1 MESAN
6 GIFVGFRDYA
16 IQSTDDRLAYTVDT
30 KIHHVEHWGS
40 LEQNVGQDLE
50 KIGWRGKSVL
60 EANKDGAGID
70 INTLKNSDYYR
81 DAVSWGKN
89 CQRQY
94 VDFKWKQSMSFDIL
108 GVDQSKA
115 YDIKPKPGGDLPFD
129 REGEGN
135 IDLIVAR
142 KNVITPFSILDDF
155 DLTICKASFD
165 GKTFR
170 IPDPHHTFRGK
181 SSMEPNRRAV
191 VESYVKHF
199 KPPASRY
206 MSGIDAATHALA
218 TIKKVRKD
226 VPRAPFYKQLDMAA
240 RLPDHYNPDE
250 FMGRGSMYDP
260 MVQVCLSMQL
270 PVVIYITYS
279 YQLTSSYHRPSIR
292 LPVCSITGP

>member
-40 LEQNVGQDLE
+40 LEQNVGPDRE
-50 KIGWRGKSVL
+50 KIGWGEKTVL
-60 EANKDGAGID
+60 EANKEGVGID
-70 INTLKNSDYYR
+70 INTLKNTDYYR
-81 DAVSWGKN
+81 DALSWGKN

-142 KNVITPFSILDDF
+142 KNMITPFSILDDF

-170 IPDPHHTFRGK
+170 IPDPHRTFRGK
-181 SSMEPNRRAV
+181 STMEPNRRAV

-199 KPPASRY
+199 NAPASRY

-226 VPRAPFYKQLDMAA
+226 APDAPFYKQLDMAA
-240 RLPDHYNPDE
+240 RLPDRYNPDE

-260 MVQVCLSMQL
+260 MVQVCLRIQL
-270 PVVIYITYS
+270 LVVIYITYLS
-279 YQLTSSYHRPSIR
+279 NTL
-292 LPVCSITGP
+292 LLITGQAFGSLYVP